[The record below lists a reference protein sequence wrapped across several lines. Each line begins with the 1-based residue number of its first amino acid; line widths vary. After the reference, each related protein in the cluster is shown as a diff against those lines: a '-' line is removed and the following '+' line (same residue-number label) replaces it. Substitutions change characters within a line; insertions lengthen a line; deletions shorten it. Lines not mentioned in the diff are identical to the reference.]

1 MTAPTPTSPPAPVIT
16 VTLNPAID
24 QTITL
29 DHLAVGHVQRARS
42 VLLNA
47 GGKGVNVAGCL
58 ADWGVPVAAT
68 GFLGADNQA
77 PFTAFLAAKGIDDH
91 FLRVPGETRTNI
103 KIADLSAGET
113 TDINLPGLT
122 ATGHDWAA
130 LTKGLA
136 RMVTPGALV
145 VLGGSLPPGLP
156 DHAYADLCALLTA
169 AGARVVLDTSGAPL
183 TAALASA
190 GPKPWC
196 IKPNRAELEDWA
208 GRRLPDPEALL
219 AAAADLL
226 ALGLGRVV
234 ISLGADGALFVD
246 PGQAVQVRL
255 PPVQAVSTVG
265 AGDAMVAGLTAA
277 ARVNA
282 PLNQA
287 ARLAA
292 AFACAKLAQ
301 VGPHLPDRAVVNH
314 LAATAETVVLP

>member
-1 MTAPTPTSPPAPVIT
+1 MSPGPSVIT

-29 DHLAVGHVQRARS
+29 DRLSIGHVQRAKA
-42 VLLNA
+42 VQHNA

-77 PFTAFLAAKGIDDH
+77 PFTAFLDAKGIADH
-91 FLRVPGETRTNI
+91 FIRVPGETRTNI
-103 KIADLSAGET
+103 KIADLSVGDT

-122 ATGHDWAA
+122 ASGTHWAA
-130 LTKGLA
+130 LTKGLSQ
-136 RMVTPGALV
+136 MVPAGALV

-156 DHAYADLCALLTA
+156 DHAYADLCDLLTA

-190 GPKPWC
+190 GAKPWC
-196 IKPNRAELEDWA
+196 IKPNRAELEGWA
-208 GRRLPDPEALL
+208 GRPLPDRAALL
-219 AAAADLL
+219 DAAADLL
-226 ALGLGRVV
+226 ALGLGQVV
-234 ISLGADGALFVD
+234 ISLGADGALFID
-246 PGQAVQVRL
+246 GGQAVQVRL

-277 ARVNA
+277 ALA
-282 PLNQA
+282 GLPLEQT

-301 VGPHLPDRAVVNH
+301 VGPHLPERTVVEA
-314 LAATAETVVLP
+314 LAAAAETTVLA

>member
-1 MTAPTPTSPPAPVIT
+1 MTAPALPAVMT

-29 DHLAVGHVQRARS
+29 DRLAVGHVQRAKT
-42 VLLNA
+42 VQHNA
-47 GGKGVNVAGCL
+47 GGKGINVAGCL
-58 ADWGVPVAAT
+58 ADWGVPVAAA

-77 PFTAFLAAKGIDDH
+77 AFAAFMTAKGIADH
-91 FLRVPGETRTNI
+91 FVRVPGETRTNI
-103 KIADLSAGET
+103 KIADLSAGDT
-113 TDINLPGLT
+113 TDINLPGPAVTAPAWAMLIKSLT
-122 ATGHDWAA
+122 QTVRTGD
-130 LTKGLA
+130 
-136 RMVTPGALV
+136 LV

-156 DHAYADLCALLTA
+156 ETAYADLCAVLSA

-183 TAALASA
+183 TAALAAS

-196 IKPNRAELEDWA
+196 IKPNRAELEGWA
-208 GRRLPDPEALL
+208 GRPLPDRAALL

-226 ALGLGRVV
+226 GLGLGRVV
-234 ISLGADGALFVD
+234 ISLGAEGALFVEA
-246 PGQAVQVRL
+246 GQAVQVRL

-277 ARVNA
+277 ALADA
-282 PLNQA
+282 PLDRA

-301 VGPHLPDRAVVNH
+301 VGPHLPARSVVED
-314 LAATAETVVLP
+314 LAATAETIVLR